1 MNPDVLYPRPQG
13 PWTGRATNDKGRQ
26 VFGRYDPDR
35 RRFEEA
41 SPLEDPDL
49 PALRSWLEDGELQS
63 YRPGRRATIRL
74 GERFVKVLPLKKARR
89 LEERSN
95 TLTRVAASSGVVRGS
110 IEFHESGALVFE
122 RSEGTALH
130 DALMSGDRRLP
141 EMLEA
146 VGRGLA
152 RLHECRPTGL
162 STRSPEDAGAWASVV
177 ASHYPGRASSYQRI
191 GDAVDALPRETSP
204 VGIVHGDLH
213 DKNVFVSE
221 RGVELIDLDMVH
233 AGDPLEDIGNLS
245 AHLLLRS
252 LQRPTGAT
260 PAQGWSEALV
270 TGYRSA
276 GGWAPERALEAASAR
291 VLFRLAC
298 LYLFR
303 RRWMQVAPV
312 LLREAAHRC
321 ELLTTQSHS
330 VPANRESQR

>member
-1 MNPDVLYPRPQG
+1 VKPDVLYPRAQG
-13 PWTGRATNDKGRQ
+13 LWTGRATNDEGRQ
-26 VFGRYDPDR
+26 VFGRYDPER

-41 SPLEDPDL
+41 SPFEDSEL
-49 PALRSWLEDGELQS
+49 PALRCWLEHGELQS
-63 YRPGRRATIRL
+63 YRPGRRATIRH
-74 GERFVKVLPLKKARR
+74 GEHFIKVLPPKKARR
-89 LEERSN
+89 LQAKMSA
-95 TLTRVAASSGVVRGS
+95 LTRVAGSSGVVRGPVG
-110 IEFHESGALVFE
+110 FRESGALVFE
-122 RSEGTALH
+122 RCEGASLH
-130 DALMSGDRRLP
+130 EALMSGEQRLP
-141 EMLEA
+141 EMLER

-177 ASHYPGRASSYQRI
+177 ASHYPGRAPSYQSI
-191 GDAVDALPRETSP
+191 GEAVDALPRDASP
-204 VGIVHGDLH
+204 VGVVHGDLH

-233 AGDPLEDIGNLS
+233 AGDPLEDLGNLS

-260 PAQGWSEALV
+260 PAQGWSGAMV

-276 GGWAPERALEAASAR
+276 GGWAPERALEAASVR

-303 RRWMQVAPV
+303 RRWTHVAPV
-312 LLREAAHRC
+312 LLSEAEHRC
-321 ELLTTQSHS
+321 ELLTTQSRPVH
-330 VPANRESQR
+330 AHART